1 VTKGVKQC
9 CSMILKLLAQI
20 LIKIHAGPSW
30 GMSEKEVLSL
40 VREAHKLS
48 EDIER
53 GLTDD

>member
-1 VTKGVKQC
+1 MTKGVKQC